1 MKRSET
7 KHREAER
14 NIGQEILDTV
24 LEIKAGGGRRFT
36 VDDFKQQVA
45 GLRSSQ
51 AFQRFLDQRSI
62 SKRRI
67 PLEEIEREIEQELA
81 AQQPG

>member
-7 KHREAER
+7 KHRETER

-36 VDDFKQQVA
+36 ADDFAQEVVA
-45 GLRSSQ
+45 LRSSQ

-67 PLEEIEREIEQELA
+67 PLEEIEFEIEQELA
-81 AQQPG
+81 A